1 LTPDVEALLA
11 LQTDDEAIDALRA
24 RLATLAPR
32 AQALDNARE
41 AAVRRLNQAKGAL
54 EEDERRQREL
64 EGRISE
70 HKQRHERNLAHLDA
84 VKRMREATA
93 AMLQVEAGRKMLA
106 EEESEFRSLTSRL
119 SDARSAIKMHEQSLG
134 ELEASQAAER
144 QVLDDE
150 RRAIEEELG
159 AAQEARAATAAKV
172 PGVYLAKYERIRSRR
187 SAQAVFQL
195 SDGACACCDTAIPV
209 QRRIV
214 MSNSGSIEV
223 CETCGV
229 LLYAME

>member
-1 LTPDVEALLA
+1 MTADVEALLA

-24 RLATLAPR
+24 RLATLDPR
-32 AQALDNARE
+32 AQALDGARE

-54 EEDERRQREL
+54 EEDERRQRDL
-64 EGRISE
+64 EGRISD

-106 EEESEFRSLTSRL
+106 EEESELRSLVNRI
-119 SDARSAIKMHEQSLG
+119 SDARSAIKMHEQALAD
-134 ELEASQAAER
+134 LEVSQAE
-144 QVLDDE
+144 E
-150 RRAIEEELG
+150 RRVLEGERGEIEREL
-159 AAQEARAATAAKV
+159 AEAQAVRATAAARV
-172 PGVYLAKYERIRSRR
+172 PSVYLAKYERIRSRR

>member
-1 LTPDVEALLA
+1 VEALLA

-24 RLATLAPR
+24 RLETLAPR
-32 AQALDNARE
+32 AQALDGARE
-41 AAVRRLNQAKGAL
+41 AAVRRLNQARGAI

-70 HKQRHERNLAHLDA
+70 HKQRHERNLQHLDA

-106 EEESEFRSLTSRL
+106 EEESELRALVSRI
-119 SDARSAIKMHEQSLG
+119 SDARSAIRMHEQALAD
-134 ELEASQAAER
+134 LEASQAAER
-144 QVLDDE
+144 QVLDEE
-150 RRAIEEELG
+150 RGAIEEEL
-159 AAQEARAATAAKV
+159 AAAREARAKTAAGV
-172 PGVYLAKYERIRSRR
+172 PSVYLAKYERIRSRR

-195 SDGACACCDTAIPV
+195 ADGACACCDTAIPV